1 MKLPAAG
8 LRGGTALRLAV
19 LVVFLARAG
28 FGSFVSFVSFR
39 MRAAERA
46 ALLFAARV
54 ALNSDRKG
62 FLTRRSPAGRFQ
74 LRMRAQPFT
83 ARNDPALQHCF

>member
-28 FGSFVSFVSFR
+28 FGSFVSFR
-39 MRAAERA
+39 MRAVERA

-62 FLTRRSPAGRFQ
+62 FLRRRSPAGRFQ